1 MTPIDLQV
9 RLDKMP
15 EMQEYRNENASYDDV
30 HYEIP
35 IEVLEDH
42 GYDKEDL
49 EKMNENSHY
58 EGFIRF
64 VDDYRDSITVK
75 IHGAA

>member
-1 MTPIDLQV
+1 MTPMGLIV
-9 RLDKMP
+9 RLDKVP

-30 HYEIP
+30 YYEIP

-49 EKMNENSHY
+49 E
-58 EGFIRF
+58 
-64 VDDYRDSITVK
+64 
-75 IHGAA
+75 